1 MKMEIVCSYR
11 NCEEKFDDLG
21 GVKKFCCRSCKSK
34 EAVYRIRDK
43 KVKGKR
49 GRKLG
54 AKKNIDFF
62 MKDG

>member
-1 MKMEIVCSYR
+1 MEVVCSYR
-11 NCEEKFDDLG
+11 NCLVKLDDLG
-21 GVKKFCCRSCKSK
+21 GMKKFCCRSCKNK

-43 KVKGKR
+43 KEKAKR

-62 MKDG
+62 MKEG